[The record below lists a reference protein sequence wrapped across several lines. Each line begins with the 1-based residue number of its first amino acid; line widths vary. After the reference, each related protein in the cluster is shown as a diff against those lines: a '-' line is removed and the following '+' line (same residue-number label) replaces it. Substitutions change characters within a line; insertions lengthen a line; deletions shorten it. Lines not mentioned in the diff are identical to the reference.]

1 MPVSRGKE
9 MEIWFILDLCSE
21 VQQHLSITL
30 IHKTFHNNFYTVT
43 SANRNILYVISIFVI
58 IIYEER

>member
-1 MPVSRGKE
+1 